1 MHFCLTGRY
10 TPQAL
15 KNILDNPNTNRHEA
29 AKQLAEAAGGK
40 LISMYSTAIDG
51 PGVMV
56 IVDLPDPN
64 AAPAMTG
71 VVVESGVLSHVN
83 LIRLWTQD
91 EIKHVRQKAVELR
104 GVYRPPGK

>member
-1 MHFCLTGRY
+1 VLAK
-10 TPQAL
+10 PL
-15 KNILDNPNTNRHEA
+15 PSSKVA
-29 AKQLAEAAGGK
+29 APASSGPPEFVLRPG
-40 LISMYSTAIDG
+40 LWTTVVPTA

-71 VVVESGVLSHVN
+71 VVAESGVLSHVN

-91 EIKHVRQKAVELR
+91 EIKHVRQKADDQGRHTGNENCDFIS
-104 GVYRPPGK
+104 YAEPG